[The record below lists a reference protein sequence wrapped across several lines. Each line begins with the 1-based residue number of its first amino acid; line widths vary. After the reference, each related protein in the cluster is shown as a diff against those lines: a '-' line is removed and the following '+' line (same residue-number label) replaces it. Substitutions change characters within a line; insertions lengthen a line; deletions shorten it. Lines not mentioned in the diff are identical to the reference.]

1 MIEQAK
7 LQKQAADE
15 ELRKAQLLYEEKA
28 ISKNSYEEAKRAA
41 ETANNLLLQQKQAL
55 EVLKDQYKAPQG
67 TAQYFKGQKEVIS
80 SQIDLLEYQLSKSE
94 ILHPWMES

>member
-28 ISKNSYEEAKRAA
+28 ISKNSYEEAKG
-41 ETANNLLLQQKQAL
+41 LQKLQIIS
-55 EVLKDQYKAPQG
+55 
-67 TAQYFKGQKEVIS
+67 YF
-80 SQIDLLEYQLSKSE
+80 SKSR
-94 ILHPWMES
+94 P